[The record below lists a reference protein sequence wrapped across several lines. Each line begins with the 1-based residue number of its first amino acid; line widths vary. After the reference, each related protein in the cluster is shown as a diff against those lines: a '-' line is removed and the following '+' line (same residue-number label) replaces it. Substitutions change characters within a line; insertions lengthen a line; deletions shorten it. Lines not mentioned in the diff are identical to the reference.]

1 MDRFS
6 EEVAAL
12 MREVA
17 AQEIMPRFR
26 ALARHEVE
34 EKEKDDYVTI
44 ADRASELWLTP
55 RLLNLLPGSHVLGE
69 EAASAD
75 PSLLSLLESDM
86 PVWTIDPVDGTK
98 NFVDG
103 LDTFGVMLS
112 LIENGSVTR
121 AWIYLPVTE
130 ELVMSARGE
139 GAFLYAAG
147 NMQRLGAGAAPAD
160 PAAQAASFYVRF
172 MPEDWRTAIT
182 AHAGTVGQQS
192 SFLCSAV
199 DYTNVAK
206 GCHDFVTYHRM
217 LPWDHA
223 PGSLILREAG
233 GVVRDMATGEDYAPR
248 TLQGPHLVARDEE
261 SWHCTAERIRA
272 LRNAQ
277 SS

>member
-17 AQEIMPRFR
+17 ALEIMPRFR

-55 RLLNLLPGSHVLGE
+55 RLLKLLPGSRVLGE

-75 PSLLSLLESDM
+75 PSLLSLLERDL
-86 PVWTIDPVDGTK
+86 PVWTVDPVDGTK

-112 LIENGSVTR
+112 LIEKGVVTR
-121 AWIYLPVTE
+121 AWIYLPVTD
-130 ELVMSARGE
+130 ELAVAARGE
-139 GAFLYAAG
+139 GAFLHTSG
-147 NMQRLGAGAAPAD
+147 HTQRLGAGLAPVE
-160 PAAQAASFYVRF
+160 PAAQGASFYVRF
-172 MPEDWRTAIT
+172 MPEDWRAAIT
-182 AHAGTVGQQS
+182 THAETLGRRS

-206 GCHDFVTYHRM
+206 GSHDFVTYHRM

-248 TLQGPHLVARDEE
+248 TLQGPHLVARDEASWQRTVE
-261 SWHCTAERIRA
+261 SIRA

-277 SS
+277 PS

>member
-17 AQEIMPRFR
+17 ALEIMPRFR

-55 RLLNLLPGSHVLGE
+55 RLLKLLPGSRVLGE

-75 PSLLSLLESDM
+75 PSLLSLLESDL
-86 PVWTIDPVDGTK
+86 PVWTVDPVDGTK

-112 LIENGSVTR
+112 LIEKGAVTR
-121 AWIYLPVTE
+121 AWIYLPVTD
-130 ELVMSARGE
+130 ELAVSARGE
-139 GAFLYAAG
+139 GAFLHAAG
-147 NMQRLGAGAAPAD
+147 NAQRLGAGLAPVE
-160 PAAQAASFYVRF
+160 PAAQGASFYVRF
-172 MPEDWRTAIT
+172 MPEDWRAAIT
-182 AHAGTVGQQS
+182 THTEAIGRRS

-206 GCHDFVTYHRM
+206 GSHDFVTYHRM

-248 TLQGPHLVARDEE
+248 TLKGPHLVARDEA
-261 SWHCTAERIRA
+261 SWQRTVERISA

-277 SS
+277 PS

>member
-12 MREVA
+12 MHEVA
-17 AQEIMPRFR
+17 ALEIMPRFR

-55 RLLNLLPGSHVLGE
+55 RLLKLLPGSRVLGE

-75 PSLLSLLESDM
+75 PALLSLLESDL
-86 PVWTIDPVDGTK
+86 PVWTVDPVDGTK

-112 LIENGSVTR
+112 LIEKGAVTR
-121 AWIYLPVTE
+121 AWIYLPVAD
-130 ELVMSARGE
+130 ELAVAARGE
-139 GAFLYAAG
+139 GTFLHTSGHA
-147 NMQRLGAGAAPAD
+147 QRLDAGLAPVE
-160 PAAQAASFYVRF
+160 PAAQGASFYVRF
-172 MPEDWRTAIT
+172 MPDDWRAAIT
-182 AHAGTVGQQS
+182 THAEAMGRRS

-206 GCHDFVTYHRM
+206 GSHDFVTYHRM

-248 TLQGPHLVARDEE
+248 TLKGPHLVARDEA
-261 SWHCTAERIRA
+261 SWQRTVERISA

-277 SS
+277 PS